1 MPSPADEAPAL
12 FPLEPERRARS
23 GSPAARS
30 RRRAPARGA
39 GRPAP
44 AVRTDLF
51 CQVALDRPMRCE
63 FTYAV
68 PVDLAPFVAPGMRV
82 AVPFAGRREVAV
94 VVGLTGSTEV
104 APDKLK
110 PVHDLLDGEPI
121 VDADLLELTRWMAS
135 YYACSWGEALAA
147 ILPAALKRE
156 RARRATVFVRAAR
169 AIEEA
174 ELAELAERQPKQH
187 RLLRTL
193 LEASGPLERVELL
206 RRTNLSASPLE
217 TLVARGWVELERR
230 EGGVDVL
237 LAPGGTARPRPE
249 RLTDEQSG
257 ALARLLP
264 PLEERRYATFLL
276 RGVTGSGKTE
286 VYLRLIEEALRRG
299 RGAIVLVP
307 EIALTP
313 QTVSWFRSRFA
324 SVAVLH
330 SRMTD
335 GQRLDMWKLVRRGD
349 ARVVIG
355 ARSAVFAPVRDLGVI
370 VVDEEHEPSFKQNS
384 TPRYHARDV
393 AVMRAREA
401 GAVCVLGSATPSLES
416 WTNIERGRY
425 QRVELLRRVHGGS
438 PPPIQVIDMRAELAE
453 TKRSDLFSRR
463 LHELLAETLE
473 RKEQAILFLNRRGY
487 SPVLWCQSCSA
498 VVTCGSCAVP
508 MNYHKRHGRLVCHT
522 CCDERLPPQACPT
535 CTSPA
540 LRYLGTGS
548 ERVEDTLRKLFP
560 DARVGRMDS
569 DTMLRRED
577 YEERLGA
584 FGRAE
589 LDVLVGTQMIAKGL
603 DFPRVTLVGV
613 VAADST
619 LHLPDFRAAE
629 RTFQLL
635 SQVAGRTGRGDLG
648 GRTVVQTYVPTHPA
662 IVHAARHDYEAFA
675 AGEGTAR
682 RELGYPPYG
691 RLVRVVIEDREEARA
706 RGAAEALGT
715 ALTERFS
722 AQGVRVLGPAP
733 APLSKVRDRFRLH
746 LLLKAAEGV
755 SLAAPRAFLI
765 EAAARR
771 NGPRVA
777 VDVDPIGM
785 L

>member
-1 MPSPADEAPAL
+1 VPRPAEEAPAL
-12 FPLEPERRARS
+12 FPLEPEGAPKRGARA
-23 GSPAARS
+23 P
-30 RRRAPARGA
+30 RRAPA
-39 GRPAP
+39 GRADAR

-68 PVDLAPFVAPGMRV
+68 PLELAPHVAPGMRV
-82 AVPFAGRREVAV
+82 AVPFAGRRAVAM
-94 VVGLTGSTEV
+94 VVGISASTEV

-121 VDADLLELTRWMAS
+121 VDAELLELTRWMAS

-147 ILPAALKRE
+147 VLPAALKRE
-156 RARRATVFVRAAR
+156 RTARATIFARAAR
-169 AIEEA
+169 AVAEA
-174 ELAELAERQPKQH
+174 ELAELAERHPKQH

-217 TLVARGWVELERR
+217 SLVARGWVALERR
-230 EGGVDVL
+230 ERGVDLL
-237 LAPGGTARPRPE
+237 LAPGGPERPRPE
-249 RLTDEQSG
+249 HLTDEQEG

-313 QTVSWFRSRFA
+313 QTVSWFRSRFE

-335 GQRLDMWKLVRRGD
+335 GQRHDMWKQVRAGD
-349 ARVVIG
+349 ARVVVG

-370 VVDEEHEPSFKQNS
+370 VVDEEHEPSFKQSS

-393 AVMRAREA
+393 AVMRARRA
-401 GAVCVLGSATPSLES
+401 GALCVLGSATPSLES
-416 WTNIERGRY
+416 WANVERGRY
-425 QRVELLRRVHGGS
+425 QRIDLLRRVHGGS

-453 TKRSDLFSRR
+453 TKSTALFSRR
-463 LHELLAETLE
+463 LHELLGETLQ
-473 RKEQAILFLNRRGY
+473 RKEQAILFLNRRGF
-487 SPVLWCQSCSA
+487 SPVLWCQSCRA
-498 VVTCGSCAVP
+498 VVTCGACAVP
-508 MNYHKRHGRLVCHT
+508 MNYHKQHGRLVCHT
-522 CCDERLPPQACPT
+522 CCEEILPPQACPA

-540 LRYLGTGS
+540 LRYLGSGS

-560 DARVGRMDS
+560 AARVGRMDS

-584 FGRAE
+584 FGRGE

-635 SQVAGRTGRGDLG
+635 SQVAGRAGRSDLG
-648 GRTVVQTYVPTHPA
+648 GRTIVQTYVPTHPA
-662 IVHAARHDYEAFA
+662 IVHAAAQDYEAFA
-675 AGEGTAR
+675 ASEGAAR
-682 RELGYPPYG
+682 AELGYPPYG
-691 RLVRVVIEDREEARA
+691 RLVRVVIEDRDEVRA
-706 RGAAEALGT
+706 RDAAEALGA
-715 ALTERFS
+715 ALAERFS
-722 AQGVRVLGPAP
+722 SQGVSVLGPAP
-733 APLSKVRDRFRLH
+733 APLSKVRERFRLH

-755 SLAAPRAFLI
+755 SLAAPRALLI
-765 EAAARR
+765 EAAARAK
-771 NGPRVA
+771 NPRIA